1 MVSTCTS
8 SSEGEKMEEFETTE
22 SSRGTEIDTKNHLIF
37 ILESLTNTN
46 WVFTSLQFS
55 QPANIPCSLWI
66 SVISTRYSFIST
78 INYLMP
84 NKILVSKWISSM
96 IKTFKLCWKTFETHL
111 RGGKKKKKNFPMKHS
126 KTYRQAVSNALKT
139 NKIQQGE
146 KKTKKHRHYL
156 TKWLLPSSTVH
167 SSSVSYHLTGL
178 CPCDCSVFT

>member
-111 RGGKKKKKNFPMKHS
+111 RGGKKKKKKL
-126 KTYRQAVSNALKT
+126 SNEALQNISTSCVQCIK
-139 NKIQQGE
+139 NKQNTTRRKKN
-146 KKTKKHRHYL
+146 KKTQTL
-156 TKWLLPSSTVH
+156 SNQMTSSFQY
-167 SSSVSYHLTGL
+167 SS
-178 CPCDCSVFT
+178 